1 MAQISLNKFWKT
13 WNLFLKAC
21 STLKYCPMMLTGF
34 PSLSGVDGVLEFGN
48 YPLNP
53 PVGRAVI
60 PGGPWMEPSG
70 KALLKQILSCLM
82 TRTVKLFTGH
92 LRCWQ
97 AAARVLHY
105 TSSSICV
112 CVCVIETDMTQI
124 YRLIREKQPEIECK
138 KRWKKLMYVWYVLVI
153 LWEVIWELWKHCL
166 AFLQHG
172 LTAWEND

>member
-1 MAQISLNKFWKT
+1 
-13 WNLFLKAC
+13 
-21 STLKYCPMMLTGF
+21 MLTGF

-97 AAARVLHY
+97 AAARELHY

-112 CVCVIETDMTQI
+112 CVCDRNRHDTDIQTDKRETARD
-124 YRLIREKQPEIECK
+124 R
-138 KRWKKLMYVWYVLVI
+138 V
-153 LWEVIWELWKHCL
+153 
-166 AFLQHG
+166 
-172 LTAWEND
+172 